1 VQGSGRLVEALEL
14 NPPDQ
19 EGALNRRTGL
29 IFRNVAANYAGTVS
43 ILLMA
48 FFLTPFLVNRLGNLQ
63 FGLWAIIGGVM
74 AYGGLLDLGVSTAVV
89 KYVGEHS
96 DLDDVP
102 GVEKV
107 IHNSLAVYLAIG
119 AAVLVFTGAATL
131 VVPLVFPIPEELV
144 GTSMILVAITGGSLA
159 VNFPLGMYNGVL
171 LGLQRHHVV
180 NAADILWGVGTTA
193 GAVIVVGGGGG
204 LIGLALVY
212 LVGNTLGQMIRIGYL
227 LIKHPEVRWL
237 RVRFDRVTSGKIFS
251 FSIWAFLLR
260 LASTLRS
267 RTDEIVVGAS
277 LSVAAVTPYFVG
289 LRLGDSLSRLT
300 SQVSAALFPYGSR
313 LDALE
318 DREGLRHM
326 YLTATRSNLAIA
338 MPMALFLWIQAPR
351 FIEAWMGPG
360 FEQSTLPARLLIL
373 AVMCHVYVA
382 VGHTFLK
389 SINRHQAMASWSMV
403 EVLANLA
410 LSLILVRFYG
420 LAGVAAGTLIPA
432 LAYNLGFVLPHASS
446 RLGARVLTVVRQSV
460 VPQVPALTVS
470 AVVMLVAANL
480 PGDPGLFRLI
490 GEAAAA
496 GLTYWAVYYFLG
508 AGPEERALARR
519 VVGGLMP
526 DRKAPPTQDDRAQ

>member
-1 VQGSGRLVEALEL
+1 M
-14 NPPDQ
+14 
-19 EGALNRRTGL
+19 
-29 IFRNVAANYAGTVS
+29 ANYAGTIS
-43 ILLMA
+43 ILMMA
-48 FFLTPFLVNRLGNLQ
+48 FFLTPFLVNRLGNVQ

-74 AYGGLLDLGVSTAVV
+74 AYGGLFDLGVSSAVV
-89 KYVGEHS
+89 KYVGEHT

-107 IHNSLAVYLAIG
+107 IHSSFAVYMAIG
-119 AAVLVFTGAATL
+119 AAVLVFTGVAAV
-131 VVPLVFPIPEELV
+131 VVPLIFPIPPELV
-144 GTSMILVAITGGSLA
+144 GTSMTLVAITGGSLA
-159 VNFPLGMYNGVL
+159 LNFPLGMYNGVL

-193 GAVIVVGGGGG
+193 GAVVVVAAGGG
-204 LIGLALVY
+204 LVGLALVY
-212 LVGNTLGQMIRIGYL
+212 LAGNTLGQAIRIGYL
-227 LIKHPEVRWL
+227 VIKHPEVRWL
-237 RVRFDRVTSGKIFS
+237 RIRFDRAASGKIFN

-260 LASTLRS
+260 LAVTLRS

-289 LRLGDSLSRLT
+289 MRLSDALDRLT
-300 SQVSAALFPYGSR
+300 GQLTTALFPYGSR

-326 YLTATRSNLAIA
+326 YMTAGRSNLAIA
-338 MPMALFLWIQAPR
+338 MPMALFMWIQAPR

-360 FEQSTLPARLLIL
+360 FEQSTLTARLLIL
-373 AVMCHVYVA
+373 AVMCQVFVA
-382 VGHTFLK
+382 VGHTSLK
-389 SINRHQAMASWSMV
+389 SINRHQAIASWSMV

-432 LAYNLGFVLPHASS
+432 VAYNLGFVLPHASR
-446 RLGARVLTVVRQSV
+446 RLGVRVRTVVRRSV
-460 VPQVPALTVS
+460 VPQIPALIVS
-470 AVVMLVAANL
+470 IIVMMTAAYL
-480 PGDPGLFRLI
+480 PGDPGLLRLI

-496 GLTYWAVYYFLG
+496 GLAYWAVYYLVG

-519 VVGGLMP
+519 VVRGLLP
-526 DRKAPPTQDDRAQ
+526 GRKAPPSEDAQAP